1 MSLSEIVSPYI
12 PYKQSMGRRL
22 HTADRT
28 LKSFGKAMGE
38 VGIAD
43 VQPARG
49 QVFLAGTGPIP
60 RLWHRQQEALRG
72 FYRLAM
78 ARSFVAVSPLPLN
91 HRTLW
96 CLTSSPLKNDGVCSI
111 PPLLQL
117 APLVVPFSP
126 IPAVC

>member
-78 ARSFVAVSPLPLN
+78 ARRLVAVSPLPRRVPQPP
-91 HRTLW
+91 HSW
-96 CLTSSPLKNDGVCSI
+96 APSIYSPEQRRRLLEYRRFCS
-111 PPLLQL
+111 
-117 APLVVPFSP
+117 
-126 IPAVC
+126 